1 MFDRLSEMVDELN
14 DTNSKNEKMDILRKY
29 PDLKKVLEYTYN
41 PYKKYGVTSKNLK
54 KRSDLVEPFYPSIA
68 GSEADL
74 FELLDKLASR
84 ELTGHDALAACN
96 GFADELVWPKH
107 VELFHNILDKNLKCR
122 INTTINKVWLNLVPK
137 FDVALA
143 QKFED
148 HAHKIDWT
156 NETWLGSRKLDGV
169 RVIARKEKGTVKFF
183 SRQGN
188 EFTTLEVLRKE
199 LESISTDN
207 FVLDGEMCVVDE
219 NGLKI
224 ISLL

>member
-84 ELTGHDALAACN
+84 ELTGHDEIGRA
-96 GFADELVWPKH
+96 H
-107 VELFHNILDKNLKCR
+107 V
-122 INTTINKVWLNLVPK
+122 
-137 FDVALA
+137 
-143 QKFED
+143 
-148 HAHKIDWT
+148 
-156 NETWLGSRKLDGV
+156 
-169 RVIARKEKGTVKFF
+169 
-183 SRQGN
+183 
-188 EFTTLEVLRKE
+188 
-199 LESISTDN
+199 
-207 FVLDGEMCVVDE
+207 
-219 NGLKI
+219 
-224 ISLL
+224 